1 MVHGEDGQLFAGLD
15 VDEFEFAADDGSTG
29 VLAHT
34 ESRGSAA
41 SHIDLCDGE
50 HEFIFRLGGIDPD
63 TVRFEVVVF
72 RLGVLFPYD
81 RGYGD
86 EDTVFVFLVKA
97 LASRV
102 FLPSGTVD
110 DEALEFGPIFDPIGA
125 LRFVILVHSA
135 VCLVHFVTTV
145 ELDHLGFGPI
155 DFYLGILSGLVEYA
169 EATGLQF
176 DFRKEEGAEGHENGN
191 K

>member
-97 LASRV
+97 LATGV
-102 FLPSGTVD
+102 FLPSCAVD
-110 DEALEFGPIFDPIGA
+110 DEALEFGKRKTRPLPTGSA
-125 LRFVILVHSA
+125 IL
-135 VCLVHFVTTV
+135 
-145 ELDHLGFGPI
+145 GR
-155 DFYLGILSGLVEYA
+155 LSPSRVSGETSVSHH
-169 EATGLQF
+169 
-176 DFRKEEGAEGHENGN
+176 RR
-191 K
+191 